1 MPTRWGFPIEQYVTI
16 DYGDD
21 EFAVKMPSAV
31 NMKLLR
37 VRQKLVSHPIS
48 DIRAAVREQ
57 LDRLEIDVPRGDV
70 AITAGSR
77 GIANIATIIRAAGEW
92 LREHC
97 ASPFVIPA
105 MGSHNGATAEGQ
117 AAMLGALGVTEKS
130 VDMPIRASMECVKI
144 GEFEDCGLRHP
155 EGARD
160 CGLTGSS
167 INPKSAIRNPKS
179 NSVWMDRYAFES
191 AGVLVV
197 NRVKLHTSFSGPVQS
212 GLAKM
217 MTVGLGKVGGART
230 FHDVP
235 ALELAKRLLSMRDVV
250 LASGKIWAGLAILED
265 GYDQTAEFH
274 AVPPADI
281 PEAEPRL
288 LERHKQYFP
297 RLPLDDIN
305 VLVVDEISKTYS
317 GTGMDTNIIG
327 FRGDRYGED
336 LDRPRVKAIAA
347 LNLAEASHGNAL
359 GLGLAD
365 FITRRLRDAM
375 DEEKTY
381 LNAFTTG
388 SMETVKTP
396 MAFRDDEELFQQL
409 AGRFGEHGWIIIP
422 NTLHLETLY
431 ASPDLQGVLKANPIC
446 EVEREPV
453 DVTFAAGRHQLQFN

>member
-1 MPTRWGFPIEQYVTI
+1 
-16 DYGDD
+16 
-21 EFAVKMPSAV
+21 
-31 NMKLLR
+31 MKLLR
-37 VRQKLVSHPIS
+37 VRQKLVSHPVA

-57 LDRLEIDVPRGDV
+57 LDRLEIDVPKGEV

-77 GIANIATIIRAAGEW
+77 GINNIATILRAAGQW
-92 LREHC
+92 LRDHG
-97 ASPFVIPA
+97 ARPFVIPA

-117 AAMLGALGVTEKS
+117 AAMLEALGITERT

-144 GEFEDCGLRHP
+144 GTLKDPQTDPREPGRPRPRREAVAPGL
-155 EGARD
+155 
-160 CGLTGSS
+160 
-167 INPKSAIRNPKS
+167 S
-179 NSVWMDRYAFES
+179 NDVWMDRLAYES

-197 NRVKLHTSFSGPVQS
+197 NRIKLHTSFSAAVQS

-217 MTVGLGKVGGART
+217 MAVGLGKIGGART

-235 ALELAKRLLSMRDVV
+235 TSQLAQRLLAMRDVV
-250 LASGKIWAGLAILED
+250 SATGKIWAGLAILED
-265 GYDQTAEFH
+265 GFDQTAELH
-274 AVPPADI
+274 AVRPDAIADV
-281 PEAEPRL
+281 EPRL
-288 LERHKQYFP
+288 LERHQRYFP

-305 VLVVDEISKTYS
+305 VLVVDEIGKIYS

-327 FRGDRYGED
+327 FRGDRYAED
-336 LDRPRVKAIAA
+336 LDRPRIKAIAA

-388 SMETVKTP
+388 SMQTVKTP
-396 MAFRDDEELFQQL
+396 MAFRDDEELFTRL
-409 AGRFGEHGWIIIP
+409 ADRFGQDGWIVIP

-431 ASPDLQGVLKANPIC
+431 ASPDLRELLEANPIC
-446 EVEREPV
+446 SVDREPV
-453 DVTFAAGRHQLQFN
+453 NVTFADGRHQLSFNEK

>member
-1 MPTRWGFPIEQYVTI
+1 
-16 DYGDD
+16 
-21 EFAVKMPSAV
+21 
-31 NMKLLR
+31 MKLLR
-37 VRQKLVSHPIS
+37 VRQKLVSHPIA

-57 LDRLEIDVPRGDV
+57 LDRLEIAVPKGEI

-77 GIANIATIIRAAGEW
+77 GIANIAAIIRAAGEW
-92 LREHC
+92 LRDRG
-97 ASPFVIPA
+97 SRPFVIPA

-117 AAMLGALGVTEKS
+117 KAMLEALGVTEKS
-130 VDMPIRASMECVKI
+130 VGMSIRASMECAKI
-144 GEFEDCGLRHP
+144 GEVQGLNVS
-155 EGARD
+155 G
-160 CGLTGSS
+160 
-167 INPKSAIRNPKS
+167 NPKSTIRNPES
-179 NSVWMDRYAFES
+179 NSVWMDRYAYES

-217 MTVGLGKVGGART
+217 MTVGLGKIGGART

-235 ALELAKRLLSMRDVV
+235 ALELASRLLAMRDVV

-265 GYDQTAEFH
+265 GYDQTAELH
-274 AVPPADI
+274 AVRPADI
-281 PEAEPRL
+281 AEVEPRL
-288 LERHKQYFP
+288 LEHHKRYFP
-297 RLPLDDIN
+297 RLPIDDIN

-317 GTGMDTNIIG
+317 GTGMDTNVIG

-336 LDRPRVKAIAA
+336 LDQPRIKAIAA

-365 FITRRLRDAM
+365 FITRRLREAM

-396 MAFRDDEELFQQL
+396 MAFRDDQQL
-409 AGRFGEHGWIIIP
+409 FEQLSGRFGEHGWIIIP

-431 ASPDLQGVLKANPIC
+431 ASSDLRPSLESNPIC
-446 EVEREPV
+446 EVAREPV
-453 DVTFAAGRHQLQFN
+453 EVTFSGGRHQLAF